1 MLIETLVLA
10 LIIAYVQGGRLTN
23 LKEISFKWMGLAL
36 LAFGLQF
43 LINLNSSLLL
53 NNYLGKQILYNL
65 SYLFL
70 LVFLLRNYSV
80 PGMKCICVG
89 VLLNFLVIS
98 LNGGAMPVDPTML
111 PEQHRE
117 LLALGQGGTHG
128 LLTAQTHLALLA
140 DRIYIYLPLLRG
152 QFFSVGDIFIDVG
165 SFYLIYFRMKLS
177 KNYRVRTVYVR

>member
-23 LKEISFKWMGLAL
+23 LKDIPFNWMGLAL

-43 LINLNSSLLL
+43 LINLNSSFLL
-53 NNYLGKQILYNL
+53 NPYFSKQVLHNV

-70 LVFLLRNYSV
+70 FLFLLRNYSL
-80 PGMKCICVG
+80 PGLKCICVG
-89 VLLNFLVIS
+89 VLLNFLVIT
-98 LNGGAMPVDPTML
+98 LNGGAMPVDPSML
-111 PEQHRE
+111 PEQHRQ

-152 QFFSVGDIFIDVG
+152 QLFSIGDIFIDVG
-165 SFYLIYFRMKLS
+165 SFYLIYFNMKLS
-177 KNYRVRTVYVR
+177 KNYRVRTVYMR